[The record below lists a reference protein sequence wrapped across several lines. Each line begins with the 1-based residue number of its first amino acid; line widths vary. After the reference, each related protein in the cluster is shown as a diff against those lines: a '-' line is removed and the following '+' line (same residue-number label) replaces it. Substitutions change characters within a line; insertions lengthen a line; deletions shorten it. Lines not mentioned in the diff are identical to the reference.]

1 MEMRAG
7 IGRGLRC
14 WGSEISRDIRDPRM
28 SFAIRREMPKSLRR
42 KLNELGVPVCMRCGY
57 DLRGARPDVTCCTE
71 CGAALSQREVE
82 ARRRADAAPAA
93 T

>member
-1 MEMRAG
+1 
-7 IGRGLRC
+7 
-14 WGSEISRDIRDPRM
+14 M